1 MELRQLKYFKAA
13 CELQNFSEAAR
24 ALFISQSTLSQQI
37 KQLEDELDVLL
48 FDRIGKRVVPTEAGL
63 AFLPYAAK
71 ALYDAEDGK
80 QIIRDLKGIETG
92 VLHIGVTYSMSPLLI
107 TALGMFTKTY
117 PKVKVDVCFA
127 TSEELLERLEAN
139 HLDFVLSFK
148 PEGTSEG
155 FETLSLFSSRLRF
168 VVHRSHPLAG
178 LSSITLKRLAE
189 TPLVLPGKG
198 FVTRKKVDELCR
210 TYRLD
215 LTVGVEMNDVH
226 TIIHTL
232 RAGYWATIL
241 TQAAVRG
248 EEDLVQIP
256 ILCADKLT
264 SEGCLF
270 WAQGN
275 YRKKSALAFADFC
288 RRRSET
294 GENETGRRMPAG
306 LKNDKGK
313 KRWTAL
319 PRNPCRI
326 INFVL

>member
-24 ALFISQSTLSQQI
+24 VLFISQSTLSQQI
-37 KQLEDELDVLL
+37 KQLEEELDVLL

-92 VLHIGVTYSMSPLLI
+92 VLHVGVTYSMSPLL
-107 TALGMFTKTY
+107 TAALGMFTKTY
-117 PKVKVDVCFA
+117 PKVKVEVCFA
-127 TSEELLERLEAN
+127 TSEELLEKLEAN

-148 PEGTSEG
+148 PEGMPER
-155 FETLSLFSSRLRF
+155 FETVPLFSSRLRF
-168 VVHRSHPLAG
+168 IVHRSHPLAG
-178 LSSITLKRLAE
+178 LSSITLKRLSQ

-198 FVTRKKVDELCR
+198 FATRKKVEELCR
-210 TYRLD
+210 THELE
-215 LTVGVEMNDVH
+215 LAVGVEINEVH

-232 RAGYWATIL
+232 REGYWATIL

-248 EEDLVQIP
+248 EEELIQIP

-270 WAQGN
+270 WAQGS
-275 YRKKSALAFADFC
+275 YRKKSALAFAGFLQEAAQ
-288 RRRSET
+288 S
-294 GENETGRRMPAG
+294 GIG
-306 LKNDKGK
+306 
-313 KRWTAL
+313 
-319 PRNPCRI
+319 
-326 INFVL
+326 

>member
-24 ALFISQSTLSQQI
+24 VLFISQSTLSQQI
-37 KQLEDELDVLL
+37 KQLEEELDVLL

-63 AFLPYAAK
+63 AFLPYATK

-107 TALGMFTKTY
+107 AALGRFTKTY
-117 PKVKVDVCFA
+117 PKVKVDISFA

-148 PEGTSEG
+148 PEGVSEE
-155 FETLSLFSSRLRF
+155 FETLPLFSSRLNF
-168 VVHRSHPLAG
+168 IVHRSHPLAG
-178 LSSITLKRLAE
+178 LSSITLKRLSE
-189 TPLVLPGKG
+189 TPLVLPGQG
-198 FVTRKKVDELCR
+198 FATRKKVDELCR
-210 TYRLD
+210 TQHLK

-232 RAGYWATIL
+232 REGYWATIL

-248 EEDLVQIP
+248 EEGLVQIP
-256 ILCADKLT
+256 ILCADALA

-275 YRKKSALAFADFC
+275 YRKKSALAFANLLQQVVG
-288 RRRSET
+288 T
-294 GENETGRRMPAG
+294 GGDGAG
-306 LKNDKGK
+306 QIRGN
-313 KRWTAL
+313 KR
-319 PRNPCRI
+319 
-326 INFVL
+326 

>member
-37 KQLEDELDVLL
+37 KQLEEELDVLL

-63 AFLPYAAK
+63 AFLPYATK

-107 TALGMFTKTY
+107 AALGRFTKTY
-117 PKVKVDVCFA
+117 PKVKVDISFA

-155 FETLSLFSSRLRF
+155 FETLPLFSSRLNF
-168 VVHRSHPLAG
+168 IVHRSHPLAG
-178 LSSITLKRLAE
+178 LSSITLKRLCE
-189 TPLVLPGKG
+189 TPLVLPGQG
-198 FVTRKKVDELCR
+198 FATRKKVDELCR
-210 TYRLD
+210 TQHLE

-232 RAGYWATIL
+232 REGYWATIL

-256 ILCADKLT
+256 ILCADALA
-264 SEGCLF
+264 SEGYLF

-275 YRKKSALAFADFC
+275 YRKKSALAFADFLQKAVGNG
-288 RRRSET
+288 
-294 GENETGRRMPAG
+294 GE
-306 LKNDKGK
+306 
-313 KRWTAL
+313 
-319 PRNPCRI
+319 
-326 INFVL
+326 

>member
-92 VLHIGVTYSMSPLLI
+92 VLHIWVTYSMSPLLI

-178 LSSITLKRLAE
+178 ISSITLKRLAE

-275 YRKKSALAFADFC
+275 YRKKSALAFVGFLQKAVGNG
-288 RRRSET
+288 
-294 GENETGRRMPAG
+294 GE
-306 LKNDKGK
+306 
-313 KRWTAL
+313 
-319 PRNPCRI
+319 
-326 INFVL
+326 

>member
-107 TALGMFTKTY
+107 AALTRFTKTY
-117 PKVKVDVCFA
+117 PKVKVDISFA

-155 FETLSLFSSRLRF
+155 FETLPLFSSRLNF
-168 VVHRSHPLAG
+168 IVHRSHPLAG
-178 LSSITLKRLAE
+178 LSSITLKRLCE
-189 TPLVLPGKG
+189 TSLVLPGQG
-198 FVTRKKVDELCR
+198 FATRKKVDELCR
-210 TYRLD
+210 IQHLE

-232 RAGYWATIL
+232 REGYWATIL

-256 ILCADKLT
+256 ILCADALA

-275 YRKKSALAFADFC
+275 YRKKSALAFADFLQKTV
-288 RRRSET
+288 ENG
-294 GENETGRRMPAG
+294 GE
-306 LKNDKGK
+306 
-313 KRWTAL
+313 
-319 PRNPCRI
+319 
-326 INFVL
+326 

>member
-37 KQLEDELDVLL
+37 KQLEEELDVLL

-63 AFLPYAAK
+63 AFLPYATK

-107 TALGMFTKTY
+107 AALGRFTKTY
-117 PKVKVDVCFA
+117 PKVKVDISFA

-155 FETLSLFSSRLRF
+155 FETLPLFSSRLNF
-168 VVHRSHPLAG
+168 IVHRSHPLAG
-178 LSSITLKRLAE
+178 LSSIT
-189 TPLVLPGKG
+189 VLPGQG
-198 FVTRKKVDELCR
+198 FATRKKVDELCR
-210 TYRLD
+210 TQHLE

-232 RAGYWATIL
+232 REGYWATIL

-256 ILCADKLT
+256 ILCADALA

-275 YRKKSALAFADFC
+275 YRKKSALAFADFLQKAVGNG
-288 RRRSET
+288 
-294 GENETGRRMPAG
+294 GE
-306 LKNDKGK
+306 
-313 KRWTAL
+313 
-319 PRNPCRI
+319 
-326 INFVL
+326 

>member
-1 MELRQLKYFKAA
+1 M
-13 CELQNFSEAAR
+13 
-24 ALFISQSTLSQQI
+24 FISQSTLSQQI
-37 KQLEDELDVLL
+37 KQLEEELDVLL

-63 AFLPYAAK
+63 AFLPYATK

-107 TALGMFTKTY
+107 AALGRFTKTY
-117 PKVKVDVCFA
+117 PKVKVDISFA

-155 FETLSLFSSRLRF
+155 FETLPLFSSRLNF
-168 VVHRSHPLAG
+168 IVHRSHPLAG
-178 LSSITLKRLAE
+178 LSSITLKRLSE
-189 TPLVLPGKG
+189 TPLILPGQG
-198 FVTRKKVDELCR
+198 FATRKKVDELCR
-210 TYRLD
+210 TQHLK

-256 ILCADKLT
+256 ILCADALA

-275 YRKKSALAFADFC
+275 YRKKSALAFADFLQKAV
-288 RRRSET
+288 
-294 GENETGRRMPAG
+294 GNGRE
-306 LKNDKGK
+306 
-313 KRWTAL
+313 
-319 PRNPCRI
+319 
-326 INFVL
+326 

>member
-24 ALFISQSTLSQQI
+24 VLFISQSTLSQQI
-37 KQLEDELDVLL
+37 KQLEEELDVLL

-63 AFLPYAAK
+63 AFLPYATK

-107 TALGMFTKTY
+107 AALGRFTKTY
-117 PKVKVDVCFA
+117 PKVKVDISFA

-139 HLDFVLSFK
+139 HLDFVLSFN
-148 PEGTSEG
+148 PEGVSEG
-155 FETLSLFSSRLRF
+155 FETLPLFSSRLNF
-168 VVHRSHPLAG
+168 IVHRSHPLAG
-178 LSSITLKRLAE
+178 LSSITLKRLSE
-189 TPLVLPGKG
+189 TPLILPGQG
-198 FVTRKKVDELCR
+198 FATRKKVDELCR
-210 TYRLD
+210 TQHLK

-256 ILCADKLT
+256 ILCADALA

-275 YRKKSALAFADFC
+275 YRKKSALAFADFLQKAVGNG
-288 RRRSET
+288 
-294 GENETGRRMPAG
+294 GE
-306 LKNDKGK
+306 
-313 KRWTAL
+313 
-319 PRNPCRI
+319 
-326 INFVL
+326 

>member
-275 YRKKSALAFADFC
+275 YRKKSALAFVGFLQKAVGNG
-288 RRRSET
+288 
-294 GENETGRRMPAG
+294 GE
-306 LKNDKGK
+306 
-313 KRWTAL
+313 
-319 PRNPCRI
+319 
-326 INFVL
+326 

>member
-24 ALFISQSTLSQQI
+24 VLFISQSTLSQQI
-37 KQLEDELDVLL
+37 KQLEEELDVLL

-63 AFLPYAAK
+63 AFLPYATK

-107 TALGMFTKTY
+107 AALGRFTKTY
-117 PKVKVDVCFA
+117 PKVKVDISFA

-148 PEGTSEG
+148 LEGTSEG
-155 FETLSLFSSRLRF
+155 FETLPLFSSRLNF
-168 VVHRSHPLAG
+168 IVHRSHPLAG
-178 LSSITLKRLAE
+178 LSSITLKRLSE
-189 TPLVLPGKG
+189 TPLVLPGQG

-210 TYRLD
+210 TQHLE

-232 RAGYWATIL
+232 REGYWATIL

-256 ILCADKLT
+256 ILCADALA

-275 YRKKSALAFADFC
+275 YRKKSALAFADFLQKAVGNG
-288 RRRSET
+288 
-294 GENETGRRMPAG
+294 GE
-306 LKNDKGK
+306 
-313 KRWTAL
+313 
-319 PRNPCRI
+319 
-326 INFVL
+326 

>member
-1 MELRQLKYFKAA
+1 M
-13 CELQNFSEAAR
+13 
-24 ALFISQSTLSQQI
+24 FISQSTLSQQI

-107 TALGMFTKTY
+107 AALGRFTKTY
-117 PKVKVDVCFA
+117 PKVKVDISFA

-148 PEGTSEG
+148 PEGASEG
-155 FETLSLFSSRLRF
+155 FETLPLFSSRLNF
-168 VVHRSHPLAG
+168 IVHRSHPLAG
-178 LSSITLKRLAE
+178 LSSITLKRLCE
-189 TPLVLPGKG
+189 TPLVLPGQG
-198 FVTRKKVDELCR
+198 FATRKKVDELCR
-210 TYRLD
+210 TQHLE

-232 RAGYWATIL
+232 REGYWATIL

-275 YRKKSALAFADFC
+275 YRKKSALAFADFLQK
-288 RRRSET
+288 T
-294 GENETGRRMPAG
+294 VGNGGE
-306 LKNDKGK
+306 
-313 KRWTAL
+313 
-319 PRNPCRI
+319 
-326 INFVL
+326 

>member
-24 ALFISQSTLSQQI
+24 VLFISQSTLSQQI
-37 KQLEDELDVLL
+37 KQLEEELDVLL

-63 AFLPYAAK
+63 AFLPYATK

-107 TALGMFTKTY
+107 AALGRFTKTY
-117 PKVKVDVCFA
+117 PKVKVDISFA
-127 TSEELLERLEAN
+127 TSEELLEELEAN

-148 PEGTSEG
+148 PEGASEG
-155 FETLSLFSSRLRF
+155 FETLPLFSSRLNF
-168 VVHRSHPLAG
+168 IVHRSHPLAG
-178 LSSITLKRLAE
+178 LSSITLKRLSE
-189 TPLVLPGKG
+189 TPLVLPGQG
-198 FVTRKKVDELCR
+198 FATRKKVDELCR
-210 TYRLD
+210 TQHLK

-232 RAGYWATIL
+232 REGYWATIL

-248 EEDLVQIP
+248 EEGLVQIP
-256 ILCADKLT
+256 ILCADVLA

-275 YRKKSALAFADFC
+275 YRKKSALAFANLLQQVVG
-288 RRRSET
+288 T
-294 GENETGRRMPAG
+294 GGDGAG
-306 LKNDKGK
+306 QIRGN
-313 KRWTAL
+313 KR
-319 PRNPCRI
+319 
-326 INFVL
+326 

>member
-107 TALGMFTKTY
+107 AALTRFTKTY
-117 PKVKVDVCFA
+117 PKVKVDISFA

-155 FETLSLFSSRLRF
+155 FETLPLFSSRLNF
-168 VVHRSHPLAG
+168 IVHRSHPLAG
-178 LSSITLKRLAE
+178 LSSITLKRLCE
-189 TPLVLPGKG
+189 TPLVLPGQG
-198 FVTRKKVDELCR
+198 IATRKKVDELCR
-210 TYRLD
+210 TQHLE
-215 LTVGVEMNDVH
+215 LMVGVEMNDVH

-256 ILCADKLT
+256 ILCADALA

-275 YRKKSALAFADFC
+275 YRKKSALAFADFLQKTV
-288 RRRSET
+288 ENG
-294 GENETGRRMPAG
+294 GE
-306 LKNDKGK
+306 
-313 KRWTAL
+313 
-319 PRNPCRI
+319 
-326 INFVL
+326 

>member
-107 TALGMFTKTY
+107 AALTRFTKTY
-117 PKVKVDVCFA
+117 PKVKVDISFA

-155 FETLSLFSSRLRF
+155 FETLPLFSSRLNF
-168 VVHRSHPLAG
+168 IVHRSHPLAG
-178 LSSITLKRLAE
+178 LSSITLKRLCE
-189 TPLVLPGKG
+189 TPLVLPGQG
-198 FVTRKKVDELCR
+198 FGTRKKVDELCR
-210 TYRLD
+210 TQHLE

-232 RAGYWATIL
+232 REGYWATIL

-256 ILCADKLT
+256 ILCADALA

-275 YRKKSALAFADFC
+275 YRKKSALAFADFLQKTV
-288 RRRSET
+288 ENG
-294 GENETGRRMPAG
+294 GE
-306 LKNDKGK
+306 
-313 KRWTAL
+313 
-319 PRNPCRI
+319 
-326 INFVL
+326 